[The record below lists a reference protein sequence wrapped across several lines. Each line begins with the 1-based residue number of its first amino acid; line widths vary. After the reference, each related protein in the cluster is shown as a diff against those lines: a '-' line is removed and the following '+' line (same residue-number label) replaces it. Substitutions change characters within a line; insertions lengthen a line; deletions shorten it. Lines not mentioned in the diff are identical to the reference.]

1 VNRQSIVVPIVL
13 LVIAAALAAT
23 TTQFVVMFNGPPPG
37 PGFGPLPLTRLAE
50 ALRTG
55 HVPASAA
62 NKVVLTRATADE
74 FGRADEEP
82 LPARD
87 AAIARMVG
95 VPVARIHGLYQFP
108 ARDPE
113 EDLRGS
119 FTVALET
126 PDGWLIASSGQ
137 RPSFTRW
144 HMRRLAAML
153 FTIAVL
159 SLLAWAVTRRIS
171 RPIRQLAEVAT
182 RTRLGARQ
190 PIPKTGPREVREL
203 ATALDSMQERI
214 LVEAENRSAML
225 GAIAH
230 DLGTPLSRI
239 AFWVEQL
246 PDDARLRAEADIEE
260 MRAMLKAALSFTRD
274 GRGGTP
280 HEKLDLGSLVESL
293 VDDLATAGKP
303 VSVEPG
309 PRAVVRGDPAALRRL
324 FANLIENAVRYG
336 EQASLGWSLAE
347 GKVEVIVEDK
357 GRGFDLSRAEALFA
371 PFVRGESSRNRETG
385 GTGLGLAIVRTIA
398 EAHGGTVMLE
408 NRPGGGGR
416 VRVRLPA

>member
-1 VNRQSIVVPIVL
+1 MKRQSIVVPIVL
-13 LVIAAALAAT
+13 LVIAAALIAT

-50 ALRTG
+50 ALRSG
-55 HVPASAA
+55 QVPPSAA
-62 NKVVLTRATADE
+62 NKVVLTRGSADE
-74 FGRADEEP
+74 FGRADEQP

-119 FTVALET
+119 FTVALEM

-137 RPSFTRW
+137 RPSFTQW
-144 HMRRLAAML
+144 HMRRLGAML
-153 FTIAVL
+153 VTLAIL

-171 RPIRQLAEVAT
+171 RPIRDLAGAAKRV
-182 RTRLGARQ
+182 RLGARQ
-190 PIPKTGPREVREL
+190 PIPHKGPREVHEL
-203 ATALDSMQERI
+203 ARALDSMQERI
-214 LVEAENRSAML
+214 LHEAENRSAML

-239 AFWVEQL
+239 AFWVERL
-246 PDDARLRAEADIEE
+246 PDDSRLRAEADIEE

-274 GRGGTP
+274 GRDGAP
-280 HEKLDLGSLVESL
+280 HDKLDLGSLIESL
-293 VDDLATAGKP
+293 VDDLYTAGSP
-303 VSVEPG
+303 VSVEAG
-309 PRAVVRGDPAALRRL
+309 PRAVVRGDSAALRRL
-324 FANLIENAVRYG
+324 FSNLIQNAVRYG
-336 EQASLGWSLAE
+336 ERARLGWSLHE
-347 GKVEVIVEDK
+347 GKVDVLVEDD
-357 GRGFDLSRAEALFA
+357 GPGFDLARAEALFA
-371 PFVRGESSRNRETG
+371 PFVRGEASRNRETG
-385 GTGLGLAIVRTIA
+385 GTGLGLAIVRSIA
-398 EAHGGTVMLE
+398 EAHGGEVMLE

-416 VRVRLPA
+416 VRVQLPA

>member
-13 LVIAAALAAT
+13 LVIAAALIAT

-37 PGFGPLPLTRLAE
+37 GGFGPLPLTRLAE
-50 ALRTG
+50 ALRSG
-55 HVPASAA
+55 EVPPSAA
-62 NKVVLTRATADE
+62 NKVVLTHASADE

-126 PDGWLIASSGQ
+126 PDGWLVASSGQ
-137 RPSFTRW
+137 RPSFTEW

-153 FTIAVL
+153 VTLAIL

-171 RPIRQLAEVAT
+171 RPIRDLAGAAKRV
-182 RTRLGARQ
+182 RLGARQ
-190 PIPKTGPREVREL
+190 PIPHKGPREVHEL
-203 ATALDSMQERI
+203 ARALDSMQERI
-214 LVEAENRSAML
+214 LHEAENRSAML

-239 AFWVEQL
+239 AFWVERL
-246 PDDARLRAEADIEE
+246 PDDSRLRAEADIEE

-274 GRGGTP
+274 GRDGAP
-280 HEKLDLGSLVESL
+280 HDRLDLGSLIESL
-293 VDDLATAGKP
+293 VDDLATAGSP
-303 VSVEPG
+303 VSVEAG
-309 PRAVVRGDPAALRRL
+309 PRAVVRGDSAALRRL
-324 FANLIENAVRYG
+324 FANLIQNAVRYG
-336 EQASLGWSLAE
+336 ERARLGWSLHE
-347 GKVEVIVEDK
+347 GKVEVVVEDD
-357 GRGFDLSRAEALFA
+357 GPGFDLARAEALFA
-371 PFVRGESSRNRETG
+371 PFVRGEASRNRETG
-385 GTGLGLAIVRTIA
+385 GTGLGLAIVRSIA
-398 EAHGGTVMLE
+398 EAHGGEVTLE

-416 VRVRLPA
+416 VRVQLPT